1 MEMTNLEQQIL
12 NDELVSFLD
21 RDQDDLEALWDQP
34 GIAESCPPGVLPD
47 TWMSYLTKLREAR
60 LDNDS
65 EALELAQEHR
75 PQPGSDKNWRERQFD
90 RDGHL
95 ANMISAQDDSMT
107 EMEVQE
113 EETGQTPEALPE
125 QREIL
130 NTMKKHHHLRS
141 LLDEPQDLDRNRQM
155 WRLESLLVEYGHQ
168 DDWEAALQTL
178 ETQEFQEQ
186 GLSAAGLS
194 VDDPED
200 GEVEDGR
207 TMLED

>member
-1 MEMTNLEQQIL
+1 
-12 NDELVSFLD
+12 
-21 RDQDDLEALWDQP
+21 
-34 GIAESCPPGVLPD
+34 
-47 TWMSYLTKLREAR
+47 
-60 LDNDS
+60 
-65 EALELAQEHR
+65 
-75 PQPGSDKNWRERQFD
+75 
-90 RDGHL
+90 
-95 ANMISAQDDSMT
+95 MT

-168 DDWEAALQTL
+168 DDWETALQTL

-186 GLSAAGLS
+186 GLS

-200 GEVEDGR
+200 EEVEDGE
-207 TMLED
+207 TTLED

>member
-1 MEMTNLEQQIL
+1 MEMTKLEQQIL
-12 NDELVSFLD
+12 NDEVVSFLD
-21 RDQDDLEALWDQP
+21 RDQDDLETLWDQP
-34 GIAESCPPGVLPD
+34 GIAESCPPGVFPD

-65 EALELAQEHR
+65 EALELAREHR

-90 RDGHL
+90 RDWHL
-95 ANMISAQDDSMT
+95 MNQIQAQDNSMT

-130 NTMKKHHHLRS
+130 KAMKEHQHLRS

-168 DDWEAALQTL
+168 DDGETALQTL

-186 GLSAAGLS
+186 GLPAAGLTMDGS
-194 VDDPED
+194 ED
-200 GEVEDGR
+200 REVEDGE